1 MLFGGGMP
9 GKQKEEEKEEDQPGP
24 SKKPSSTSLDSKIVL
39 GKRKRENKKK
49 EGLTLDNKD
58 SNLSIELKISDSEEK
73 EKEEE
78 AETEAPVIGTNLK
91 NDELAQLLKP
101 VILNLYD
108 TCVELRNWITVLVPK
123 VEDGNNFGVEV
134 QEQCIAQLKQ
144 FEIESLML
152 FEEQAAYHL
161 ERATIIS
168 KISQTSEILDYKQY
182 IYESDERRCRKL
194 QESAYKLRAN
204 FNQLYRTLTQ
214 NYDRITAPRGTNQN
228 HLHLY

>member
-1 MLFGGGMP
+1 MGEQVREYSVTSIADFESKLEEIAEANQAQQMQMEEALKMLFGGGLP
-9 GKQKEEEKEEDQPGP
+9 GKQKEEEK
-24 SKKPSSTSLDSKIVL
+24 
-39 GKRKRENKKK
+39 ENKKK

-91 NDELAQLLKP
+91 IDELAQLLKP

-194 QESAYKLRAN
+194 QES
-204 FNQLYRTLTQ
+204 
-214 NYDRITAPRGTNQN
+214 
-228 HLHLY
+228 

>member
-1 MLFGGGMP
+1 MGVTSYRNTLMKKAEHTLSTAIPDQLEELEQLLKDSKFQTSYQEQVREYSVTSIADFESKLEEIAEANQAQQMQMEEALKMLFGGGLP
-9 GKQKEEEKEEDQPGP
+9 GEQKEEDQPGP

-134 QEQCIAQLKQ
+134 QEQCIAQL
-144 FEIESLML
+144 
-152 FEEQAAYHL
+152 
-161 ERATIIS
+161 
-168 KISQTSEILDYKQY
+168 
-182 IYESDERRCRKL
+182 
-194 QESAYKLRAN
+194 
-204 FNQLYRTLTQ
+204 
-214 NYDRITAPRGTNQN
+214 
-228 HLHLY
+228 

>member
-1 MLFGGGMP
+1 MMNSLALP
-9 GKQKEEEKEEDQPGP
+9 
-24 SKKPSSTSLDSKIVL
+24 KKVSSTSLDSKLVL
-39 GKRKRENKKK
+39 GKRKRDNKKK

-58 SNLSIELKISDSEEK
+58 SNLSIELKLSDSEEK
-73 EKEEE
+73 EKEAENE
-78 AETEAPVIGTNLK
+78 AEVPVIGTNMK

-168 KISQTSEILDYKQY
+168 KISQTAEILDYKQY

-214 NYDRITAPRGTNQN
+214 NYDRITAPRGNNQN